1 MLFAERTATDKKIEA
16 RILSVLT
23 DMKPWQAVHEERK
36 IRRSALNSQRS
47 GCWDDA
53 EYAAYCHGCGALS
66 DKLNKDYLTGGVLRR
81 DSLCFFV
88 PEKGRRKMSKKAGT
102 ALSLMAMV
110 FMGALAS
117 PLTVLAADAEETYQP
132 ALYATIWALL
142 PPLVAIILALI
153 TKEVYSSL
161 FVGIVVGA
169 LLYSGFKFE
178 GTVTQIFEGGI
189 IKVLSDSYNV
199 GILIFLVILGSV
211 VCMMNKAGGSAAFG
225 RWASQKIH
233 TRVGAELAA
242 IILGILIFI
251 DDYFNCLTVGSV
263 MRPVTDRHHV
273 SRAKF
278 AYLIDA
284 TAAPVCIIA
293 PISSWA
299 AAVSGFVEGQDGL
312 AIFVRTI
319 PYNFYA
325 ILTIV
330 MMVGMVLMKTEFGAM
345 KTHEI
350 NALNGDLYTTAARP
364 YENATDDEA
373 PNPRGKVIDLV
384 VPIVVLVICCVISM
398 IYTGGFFS
406 GTDFV
411 TAFSQSDASTGLAMG
426 SAFGLVFAIIFY
438 MVRRVINFRDCM
450 ACIPD
455 GFKAMVPAIMILTFA
470 WTLKAMT
477 DSLGAAVFVEE
488 AMRSVAGGI
497 EVILPAII
505 FLVGCGLAFAT
516 GTSWGTFGILIP
528 IVVAV
533 FEKSSPEMMIISM
546 SACMAG
552 AVCGDHCSPISD
564 TTIMASAGAQC
575 DHVTHVSTQLPYAIV
590 AAAVSFVTY
599 IVAGF
604 VKTAWIALPVGI
616 VLMLVVLF
624 AIKMM
629 NPMPIEKPTE

>member
-1 MLFAERTATDKKIEA
+1 
-16 RILSVLT
+16 
-23 DMKPWQAVHEERK
+23 
-36 IRRSALNSQRS
+36 
-47 GCWDDA
+47 
-53 EYAAYCHGCGALS
+53 
-66 DKLNKDYLTGGVLRR
+66 
-81 DSLCFFV
+81 
-88 PEKGRRKMSKKAGT
+88 MSKKAGT
-102 ALSLMAMV
+102 ALSVMAMI

-169 LLYSGFKFE
+169 LIYSGFKFE

-225 RWASQKIH
+225 RWASKKIH
-233 TRVGAELAA
+233 TRVGAELAS

-345 KTHEI
+345 RTHEI
-350 NALNGDLYTTAARP
+350 NALNGDLYTTSARP
-364 YENATDDEA
+364 YENATDDET

-384 VPIVVLVICCVISM
+384 IPIVVLVICCVISM

-438 MVRRVINFRDCM
+438 MIRRVINFRDCM
-450 ACIPD
+450 GCIPE

-575 DHVTHVSTQLPYAIV
+575 DHVTHVSTQLPYAIL

-616 VLMLVVLF
+616 VLMLIVLF
-624 AIKMM
+624 VIKMM
-629 NPMPIEKPTE
+629 NPMPVEKPTE

>member
-1 MLFAERTATDKKIEA
+1 
-16 RILSVLT
+16 
-23 DMKPWQAVHEERK
+23 
-36 IRRSALNSQRS
+36 
-47 GCWDDA
+47 
-53 EYAAYCHGCGALS
+53 
-66 DKLNKDYLTGGVLRR
+66 
-81 DSLCFFV
+81 
-88 PEKGRRKMSKKAGT
+88 MSKKAGT
-102 ALSLMAMV
+102 ALSVMAMV

-142 PPLVAIILALI
+142 PPLVAIVLALI

-169 LLYSGFKFE
+169 LIYSGFKFE

-225 RWASQKIH
+225 RWASKKIH

-242 IILGILIFI
+242 IVLGILIFI

-345 KTHEI
+345 RTHEI
-350 NALNGDLYTTAARP
+350 NALNGDLYTTSARP
-364 YENATDDEA
+364 YENATDDGA

-384 VPIVVLVICCVISM
+384 IPIVMLVICCVISM

-438 MVRRVINFRDCM
+438 MIRRVINFRDCM
-450 ACIPD
+450 GCIPE

-575 DHVTHVSTQLPYAIV
+575 DHVTHVSTQLPYAIL

-616 VLMLVVLF
+616 VLMLIVLF
-624 AIKMM
+624 VIKMM
-629 NPMPIEKPTE
+629 NPMPVEKPTE